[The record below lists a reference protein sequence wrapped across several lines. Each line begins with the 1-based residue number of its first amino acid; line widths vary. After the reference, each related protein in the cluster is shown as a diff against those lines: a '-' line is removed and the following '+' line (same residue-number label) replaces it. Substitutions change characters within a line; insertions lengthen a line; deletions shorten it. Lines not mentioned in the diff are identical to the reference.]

1 MKKMIYLTVIA
12 IFCAIIFFILW
23 LILSC
28 QLKRMTY
35 QLKENT
41 EKDLDTKISIS
52 LLYERLS
59 NLTQKIN
66 NLIEQKQIVQAAQ
79 LSSERELKEA
89 ISSMSHDLRTPL
101 TAIIG
106 YIQLAKQDDLSTD
119 KRDEYL
125 TVAKERSFQLQR
137 LIQNF
142 FSLSVVESS
151 EHLLNMEKNSL
162 TKIVREKILSFYDEL
177 NEHIK
182 SVKVEIPEEDIFIFA
197 DQVACER
204 IVENLLLNVIHHGEE
219 KIVISLEQ
227 RDGFGWFIIKNN
239 MFPRGVSTEH
249 IFDKFYIADETRKY
263 SGGLG
268 LAIVKN
274 LMNKMNAKVDVV
286 IENNAFI
293 ITCTWK
299 LYKQKNL

>member
-1 MKKMIYLTVIA
+1 M
-12 IFCAIIFFILW
+12 
-23 LILSC
+23 
-28 QLKRMTY
+28 
-35 QLKENT
+35 
-41 EKDLDTKISIS
+41 
-52 LLYERLS
+52 
-59 NLTQKIN
+59 
-66 NLIEQKQIVQAAQ
+66 
-79 LSSERELKEA
+79 
-89 ISSMSHDLRTPL
+89 
-101 TAIIG
+101 
-106 YIQLAKQDDLSTD
+106 STD
-119 KRDEYL
+119 KIDEYL
-125 TVAKERSFQLQR
+125 TFSKERSFKLQR

-239 MFPRGVSTEH
+239 MFARGVSTEH

-263 SGGLG
+263 SDGLDRKSTR
-268 LAIVKN
+268 LNSSHVAIS
-274 LMNKMNAKVDVV
+274 
-286 IENNAFI
+286 
-293 ITCTWK
+293 
-299 LYKQKNL
+299 Y

>member
-1 MKKMIYLTVIA
+1 MIYLTVIA

-23 LILSC
+23 LILRC

-79 LSSERELKEA
+79 LSSERELKGA

-151 EHLLNMEKNSL
+151 EHLLNMK
-162 TKIVREKILSFYDEL
+162 
-177 NEHIK
+177 
-182 SVKVEIPEEDIFIFA
+182 
-197 DQVACER
+197 
-204 IVENLLLNVIHHGEE
+204 
-219 KIVISLEQ
+219 
-227 RDGFGWFIIKNN
+227 
-239 MFPRGVSTEH
+239 
-249 IFDKFYIADETRKY
+249 
-263 SGGLG
+263 
-268 LAIVKN
+268 
-274 LMNKMNAKVDVV
+274 
-286 IENNAFI
+286 
-293 ITCTWK
+293 K
-299 LYKQKNL
+299 LV

>member
-1 MKKMIYLTVIA
+1 MIYLTVIA

-79 LSSERELKEA
+79 LSSERELKGA

-151 EHLLNMEKNSL
+151 EHLLNMK
-162 TKIVREKILSFYDEL
+162 
-177 NEHIK
+177 
-182 SVKVEIPEEDIFIFA
+182 
-197 DQVACER
+197 
-204 IVENLLLNVIHHGEE
+204 
-219 KIVISLEQ
+219 
-227 RDGFGWFIIKNN
+227 
-239 MFPRGVSTEH
+239 
-249 IFDKFYIADETRKY
+249 
-263 SGGLG
+263 
-268 LAIVKN
+268 
-274 LMNKMNAKVDVV
+274 
-286 IENNAFI
+286 
-293 ITCTWK
+293 K
-299 LYKQKNL
+299 LV

>member
-1 MKKMIYLTVIA
+1 M
-12 IFCAIIFFILW
+12 
-23 LILSC
+23 
-28 QLKRMTY
+28 
-35 QLKENT
+35 
-41 EKDLDTKISIS
+41 
-52 LLYERLS
+52 
-59 NLTQKIN
+59 
-66 NLIEQKQIVQAAQ
+66 
-79 LSSERELKEA
+79 
-89 ISSMSHDLRTPL
+89 
-101 TAIIG
+101 
-106 YIQLAKQDDLSTD
+106 
-119 KRDEYL
+119 
-125 TVAKERSFQLQR
+125 
-137 LIQNF
+137 
-142 FSLSVVESS
+142 
-151 EHLLNMEKNSL
+151 
-162 TKIVREKILSFYDEL
+162 REKILSFYDEL
-177 NEHIK
+177 HEHII

-204 IVENLLLNVIHHGEE
+204 IVENLLLNAIHHGEE

-239 MFPRGVSTEH
+239 MSPRGVSTEH

>member
-23 LILSC
+23 LILRC

-79 LSSERELKEA
+79 LSSERELKGA

-151 EHLLNMEKNSL
+151 EHLLNMK
-162 TKIVREKILSFYDEL
+162 
-177 NEHIK
+177 
-182 SVKVEIPEEDIFIFA
+182 
-197 DQVACER
+197 
-204 IVENLLLNVIHHGEE
+204 
-219 KIVISLEQ
+219 
-227 RDGFGWFIIKNN
+227 
-239 MFPRGVSTEH
+239 
-249 IFDKFYIADETRKY
+249 
-263 SGGLG
+263 
-268 LAIVKN
+268 
-274 LMNKMNAKVDVV
+274 
-286 IENNAFI
+286 
-293 ITCTWK
+293 K
-299 LYKQKNL
+299 LV

>member
-1 MKKMIYLTVIA
+1 MKKMIYLIVIA

-79 LSSERELKEA
+79 LSSERELKGA

-106 YIQLAKQDDLSTD
+106 YIQLAKQDDLRSEE
-119 KRDEYL
+119 RR
-125 TVAKERSFQLQR
+125 VGKECRYWWARYQY
-137 LIQNF
+137 I
-142 FSLSVVESS
+142 
-151 EHLLNMEKNSL
+151 EK
-162 TKIVREKILSFYDEL
+162 K
-177 NEHIK
+177 
-182 SVKVEIPEEDIFIFA
+182 EDGG
-197 DQVACER
+197 QER
-204 IVENLLLNVIHHGEE
+204 
-219 KIVISLEQ
+219 
-227 RDGFGWFIIKNN
+227 
-239 MFPRGVSTEH
+239 
-249 IFDKFYIADETRKY
+249 
-263 SGGLG
+263 
-268 LAIVKN
+268 
-274 LMNKMNAKVDVV
+274 
-286 IENNAFI
+286 
-293 ITCTWK
+293 
-299 LYKQKNL
+299 

>member
-79 LSSERELKEA
+79 LSSERELKGA

-151 EHLLNMEKNSL
+151 EHLLNMK
-162 TKIVREKILSFYDEL
+162 
-177 NEHIK
+177 
-182 SVKVEIPEEDIFIFA
+182 
-197 DQVACER
+197 
-204 IVENLLLNVIHHGEE
+204 
-219 KIVISLEQ
+219 
-227 RDGFGWFIIKNN
+227 
-239 MFPRGVSTEH
+239 
-249 IFDKFYIADETRKY
+249 
-263 SGGLG
+263 
-268 LAIVKN
+268 
-274 LMNKMNAKVDVV
+274 
-286 IENNAFI
+286 
-293 ITCTWK
+293 K
-299 LYKQKNL
+299 LV

>member
-1 MKKMIYLTVIA
+1 
-12 IFCAIIFFILW
+12 
-23 LILSC
+23 
-28 QLKRMTY
+28 MTY

-79 LSSERELKEA
+79 LSSERELKGA

-151 EHLLNMEKNSL
+151 EHLLNMEK
-162 TKIVREKILSFYDEL
+162 IV
-177 NEHIK
+177 
-182 SVKVEIPEEDIFIFA
+182 
-197 DQVACER
+197 
-204 IVENLLLNVIHHGEE
+204 
-219 KIVISLEQ
+219 
-227 RDGFGWFIIKNN
+227 
-239 MFPRGVSTEH
+239 
-249 IFDKFYIADETRKY
+249 
-263 SGGLG
+263 
-268 LAIVKN
+268 
-274 LMNKMNAKVDVV
+274 
-286 IENNAFI
+286 
-293 ITCTWK
+293 
-299 LYKQKNL
+299 

>member
-1 MKKMIYLTVIA
+1 MIYLTVIA

-79 LSSERELKEA
+79 LSSERELKGA

-151 EHLLNMEKNSL
+151 EYLLNMK
-162 TKIVREKILSFYDEL
+162 
-177 NEHIK
+177 
-182 SVKVEIPEEDIFIFA
+182 
-197 DQVACER
+197 
-204 IVENLLLNVIHHGEE
+204 
-219 KIVISLEQ
+219 
-227 RDGFGWFIIKNN
+227 
-239 MFPRGVSTEH
+239 
-249 IFDKFYIADETRKY
+249 
-263 SGGLG
+263 
-268 LAIVKN
+268 
-274 LMNKMNAKVDVV
+274 
-286 IENNAFI
+286 
-293 ITCTWK
+293 K
-299 LYKQKNL
+299 LV